1 MRSDA
6 FCRLATGASFGL
18 RQLYT
23 DADEVLFQ
31 AARPILLNGI
41 EDVINRPDLADR
53 TLFLSLPAIADHR
66 RRSERQLW
74 RDFEVARSRI
84 LGSLL
89 EAAAHGLRNLPG
101 IYLERLPRMA
111 DFALWVTACETA
123 SWPAGTFAQAY
134 QANRRTAIE
143 DLIDA
148 DPVAAR
154 VRQIMANRSMWTGNA
169 SELLRM
175 GAELAHH
182 SSSRDGQGWPKNP
195 RELAGRLRRAQTFL
209 RTLGMEMTFRRAG
222 RAGMRTITI
231 RTARENTVST
241 VSSVRDDDHDP
252 SSSQPPPAPSTG
264 GLRQPLSNRGAAV
277 TSSSPART

>member
-1 MRSDA
+1 MKTTLNIDDTVVAELKR
-6 FCRLATGASFGL
+6 
-18 RQLYT
+18 
-23 DADEVLFQ
+23 V
-31 AARPILLNGI
+31 AARQGCT
-41 EDVINRPDLADR
+41 V
-53 TLFLSLPAIADHR
+53 
-66 RRSERQLW
+66 SELVETALRL

-111 DFALWVTACETA
+111 DFALWATACETA

-154 VRQIMANRSMWTGNA
+154 VRQIMANRSTWTGSA

-209 RTLGMEMTFRRAG
+209 RTLGMEMAFGRAG
-222 RAGMRTITI
+222 RVGTRTIMI

-241 VSSVRDDDHDP
+241 VSSVRDDD
-252 SSSQPPPAPSTG
+252 SSQPPPAPAG
-264 GLRQPLSNRGAAV
+264 AVCENRYRAGGAAA